1 MAERMGHMKGAFGRA
16 GLVFAIWGI
25 VFLAVIQ
32 LDPSASS
39 VPGWFPAIVMGI
51 GTWLWVSL
59 GGDDE

>member
-1 MAERMGHMKGAFGRA
+1 MKGMFGRG

-25 VFLAVIQ
+25 VGLAVIQ
-32 LDPSASS
+32 LDPSVSA
-39 VPGWFPAIVMGI
+39 VPVWFPALVMGI